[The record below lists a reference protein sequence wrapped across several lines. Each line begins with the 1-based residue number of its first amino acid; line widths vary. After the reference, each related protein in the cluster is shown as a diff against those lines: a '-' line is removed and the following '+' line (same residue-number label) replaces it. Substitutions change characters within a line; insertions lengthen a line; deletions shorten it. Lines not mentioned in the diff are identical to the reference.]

1 LIYKVRKNLVD
12 HGLNLLCHLKTIV
25 TNSENLDVPENK
37 ECAFCA
43 CLSGHRPYTI
53 LARNDSVAI
62 LVTREQRGIAHLL
75 VIPTHHYE
83 TILDLPDAAAADV
96 MLALKAAAYAIDK
109 AYGRQGI
116 SVWQNNGLPANQMIG
131 HFHFHIAGTLD
142 EGGTNTG
149 EVRELSVG
157 ETDQIAKRLRPWL
170 PTLPQSE

>member
-1 LIYKVRKNLVD
+1 MRQASILPVVPEI
-12 HGLNLLCHLKTIV
+12 IM
-25 TNSENLDVPENK
+25 TNSENLAVPQNSK
-37 ECAFCA
+37 CAFCA
-43 CLSGHRPYTI
+43 FLSGDRPYTT

-83 TILDLPDAAAADV
+83 TILDLPAADACNV

-116 SVWQNNGLPANQMIG
+116 SVWQNNGLPANQAIG

-142 EGGTNTG
+142 EGGTNEG
-149 EVRELSVG
+149 KVRELSII
-157 ETDQIAKRLRPWL
+157 ETDEIADRIRPWL
-170 PTLPQSE
+170 PALPRS